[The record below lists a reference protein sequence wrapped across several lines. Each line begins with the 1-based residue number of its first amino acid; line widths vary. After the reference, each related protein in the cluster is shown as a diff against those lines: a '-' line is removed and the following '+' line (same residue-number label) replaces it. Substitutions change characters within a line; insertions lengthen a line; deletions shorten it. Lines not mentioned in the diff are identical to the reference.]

1 MQIARHLCWWFVQ
14 NLNLRGRLSWG
25 RCSMTLAHAGWA
37 HSDLLL
43 FNFGKVRFI
52 CKSGPPLLSSPLI
65 GRGQRDLVCEVV
77 IYSNLMHCPQIGEW
91 ACLPRPACLA
101 LPASALPVRCT
112 SFIYILTAWRPFL
125 GLLELGSLD
134 GMEQRGGLCCESE
147 TTTTMTTTM
156 MMR

>member
-43 FNFGKVRFI
+43 FNFGRVRFI

-91 ACLPRPACLA
+91 ACLPRPACLR
-101 LPASALPVRCT
+101 PACEMHLVHL
-112 SFIYILTAWRPFL
+112 Y
-125 GLLELGSLD
+125 LD
-134 GMEQRGGLCCESE
+134 CLATFFGAPRARFVGWDGAARRVVL
-147 TTTTMTTTM
+147 
-156 MMR
+156 